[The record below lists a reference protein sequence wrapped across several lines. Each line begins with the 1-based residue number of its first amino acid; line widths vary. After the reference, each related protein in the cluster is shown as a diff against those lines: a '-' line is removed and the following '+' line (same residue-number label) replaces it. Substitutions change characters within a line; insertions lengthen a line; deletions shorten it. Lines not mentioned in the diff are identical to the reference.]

1 MANKSA
7 HALEWI
13 SKALEMELKGKEYY
27 ESAITKS
34 CNTTSR
40 KMLEMLRD
48 DEIIHMKRIT
58 IIYKKLEDEKI
69 FTSDWKSFKT
79 DSEDMKN
86 FFRELKEKHDIS
98 QVCAASDID
107 ALKIAVD
114 FEEKSVRYYSD
125 HLKTAQESIE
135 RLFLEAMVREEKG
148 HRKAIEDMLFYLTNP
163 EGYFREMEHGG
174 LDGA

>member
-1 MANKSA
+1 MAHKNA

-34 CNTTSR
+34 CNTSSR
-40 KMLEMLRD
+40 HMLEMLRD

-69 FTSDWKSFKT
+69 FTGDWKSFKT

-98 QVCAASDID
+98 QECTPSDID
-107 ALKIAVD
+107 TLKIAED
-114 FEEKSVRYYSD
+114 FEEKSIHYYSD
-125 HLKTAQESIE
+125 HLKTAHEPVEQ
-135 RLFLEAMVREEKG
+135 RFLEAMIKEEKG
-148 HRKAIEDMLFYLTNP
+148 HRKAIADMLFYLTNP
-163 EGYFREMEHGG
+163 DGYFREMEHGG